1 MTAEFTYRFKELE
14 LPCGMY
20 AKGLVDIEFE
30 PDGDWRIVN
39 VAATRIESLTGDNR
53 TPTERV
59 TDAAL
64 RAALLDQRS
73 NEIQCRVLEEINWSS
88 EADDRGDFEYHQ
100 RADQ

>member
-30 PDGDWRIVN
+30 PEGDWHIVN
-39 VAATRIESLTGDNR
+39 LVATRIESLTGDNL
-53 TPTERV
+53 TSTERV
-59 TDAAL
+59 TDVAL
-64 RAALLDQRS
+64 RVALIDQRS

-88 EADDRGDFEYHQ
+88 EADDRGDFEYH
-100 RADQ
+100 RWRD